1 MAHAHRRLL
10 RIVER
15 GAVLDRRRVE
25 YGDVGNVADPQ
36 FAATLEAETLRR
48 QTGHLV
54 DCAFQRK
61 QAQVT
66 RIVAQHARKRAPQPR
81 VRRGQ
86 TGQLTAALGAAALP
100 LFETVTPRL
109 NLAATPA
116 GTETNQEPNRVDR
129 S

>member
-1 MAHAHRRLL
+1 ML
-10 RIVER
+10 EN
-15 GAVLDRRRVE
+15 VLDPETIV
-25 YGDVGNVADPQ
+25 VGGRLPDAVIDAIIAALDPLPPSI
-36 FAATLEAETLRR
+36 AT
-48 QTGHLV
+48 
-54 DCAFQRK
+54 
-61 QAQVT
+61 
-66 RIVAQHARKRAPQPR
+66 RAMRAQPR

>member
-1 MAHAHRRLL
+1 M
-10 RIVER
+10 
-15 GAVLDRRRVE
+15 
-25 YGDVGNVADPQ
+25 
-36 FAATLEAETLRR
+36 
-48 QTGHLV
+48 
-54 DCAFQRK
+54 
-61 QAQVT
+61 
-66 RIVAQHARKRAPQPR
+66 RAQPR